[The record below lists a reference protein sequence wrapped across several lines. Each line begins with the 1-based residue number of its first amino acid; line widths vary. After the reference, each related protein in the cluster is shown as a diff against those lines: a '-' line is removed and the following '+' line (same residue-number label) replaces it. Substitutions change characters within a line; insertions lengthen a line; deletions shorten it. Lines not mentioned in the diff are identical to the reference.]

1 MIIAFLFSLMLSSSD
16 NLLVKRNLAD
26 NEMQL
31 DLHLLQIKNAY
42 ATNNTNTT
50 NFNFVAVGDWDCID
64 ETEDTVDNII
74 DKNPEL
80 ILALGDLSYD
90 NRSPRAKINSGFL

>member
-1 MIIAFLFSLMLSSSD
+1 MLSSSN

-74 DKNPEL
+74 DSIFCLRITIPIAN
-80 ILALGDLSYD
+80 SY
-90 NRSPRAKINSGFL
+90 KIKIICITDYSISIVHLENM